1 MNNIL
6 QNSVKPVQPVVPG
19 LENLL
24 QNSVKL
30 VQPVVPGLEN
40 LLKSSVKL
48 NEYPGRCQCLA
59 TCPKPA
65 VKGKAFCT
73 NHMKSCPRL
82 APLSGSEPKYE
93 PDRWNAED
101 SVRLTH
107 NCFSYAYNVM
117 DPKQIEGCKKD
128 PNCDLPFHQPGSE
141 SGYPRFNDTDPKTC
155 PNMIARLMGDNPKRI
170 IPSAFE
176 LKCPRGTSKIALVV
190 DEDQDYHFLRQ
201 DAPKPGSKVGMFSQ
215 KSGAMPVTNLDAKG
229 NEIFDVALADHNF
242 DNRRRKDPL
251 NYDRFCGYFCI
262 PRHEP
267 LFIKTGGRR
276 YRKTRR
282 RRTP

>member
-1 MNNIL
+1 MDPRQQLRYRKTHKNTHRKNLVNPNIL
-6 QNSVKPVQPVVPG
+6 GVKLLQPVG
-19 LENLL
+19 
-24 QNSVKL
+24 
-30 VQPVVPGLEN
+30 N

-48 NEYPGRCQCLA
+48 NESPGRCQCLA
-59 TCPKPA
+59 TCPKPSLP
-65 VKGKAFCT
+65 GKAFCAS
-73 NHMKSCPRL
+73 HMKSCPRR

-101 SVRLTH
+101 AVRLTH
-107 NCFSYAYNVM
+107 NCFSYAYNIM

-128 PNCDLPFHQPGSE
+128 PKCDLPFHQPGSE
-141 SGYPRFNDTDPKTC
+141 SGYPRFNNTDPKTC

-170 IPSAFE
+170 LPSAFE

-229 NEIFDVALADHNF
+229 HEIFDVALADHNF

-267 LFIKTGGRR
+267 LFIKTGGGR
-276 YRKTRR
+276 YKKTRR
-282 RRTP
+282 RL

>member
-1 MNNIL
+1 MD
-6 QNSVKPVQPVVPG
+6 SDPRVQRLRYRRTHKNAKKSLG
-19 LENLL
+19 NLL
-24 QNSVKL
+24 Q
-30 VQPVVPGLEN
+30 
-40 LLKSSVKL
+40 SSVKL
-48 NEYPGRCQCLA
+48 NESPGRCQCLA

-65 VKGKAFCT
+65 IQGKAFCA
-73 NHMKSCPRL
+73 NHMKFCPRR

-101 SVRLTH
+101 AIRLTH
-107 NCFSYAYNVM
+107 NCFSYGYNII

-128 PNCDLPFHQPGSE
+128 PKCDLPFHQPGSE

-170 IPSAFE
+170 LPSSFE

-201 DAPKPGSKVGMFSQ
+201 DKPKPGSTIGMFSQ

-229 NEIFDVALADHNF
+229 HEIFDVALADHNF

-276 YRKTRR
+276 YKVTRR
-282 RRTP
+282 RR